1 VRHGPRAGMREER
14 ASRRGERASRRRE
27 RGRGEPARER
37 ASRRWSAT
45 GGAVS
50 ATPVRRACGILV
62 QPGRR
67 TPSRHEPCEAM
78 PQQEE
83 LEAMEE
89 AHRRV
94 GREEALA
101 TVGQAG

>member
-1 VRHGPRAGMREER
+1 
-14 ASRRGERASRRRE
+14 
-27 RGRGEPARER
+27 
-37 ASRRWSAT
+37 
-45 GGAVS
+45 
-50 ATPVRRACGILV
+50 V